1 MNKKIVTISLFT
13 MLLGCASLVVGCS
26 SPSASPN
33 PADDVQNRI
42 FSILKDSQIQ
52 NDLIRPN
59 YTLITPDQTK
69 LTFNPPSNQN
79 TLSKQFWLWQQYFTH
94 KIFANANEQ
103 LQPIDGYLP
112 LNLFPTEPGLAK
124 SYFAK
129 FNFPAPNSTN
139 QLAWSFSF
147 NNKDY
152 LPDYQNAIR
161 EVLNENYIFQLND
174 FMQVYGAWPVKY
186 AGQTRQ
192 NVSLYFQTV
201 IVPLSEYVGINLVHS
216 TIASEQDPSAVLKD
230 VNFDNHNT
238 IVQSIWDNL
247 QKPAFA
253 TQFAYL
259 QKNYDLFYNQSNVT
273 ISILKVEEPKK
284 QIKIKI
290 NVAGQSQRTTQV
302 LYFKYQ

>member
-1 MNKKIVTISLFT
+1 

-69 LTFNPPSNQN
+69 LTFNPPSSQN
-79 TLSKQFWLWQQYFTH
+79 TLSKQFWLWQQYFTR

-103 LQPIDGYLP
+103 LQPIDDYLP
-112 LNLFPTEPGLAK
+112 LNLFPTEKGLAK

-129 FNFPAPNSTN
+129 FNSPTPNSTN

-152 LPDYQNAIR
+152 LPDYQNPIR

-174 FMQVYGAWPVKY
+174 FMQVYGAWPIKY
-186 AGQTRQ
+186 A
-192 NVSLYFQTV
+192 
-201 IVPLSEYVGINLVHS
+201 
-216 TIASEQDPSAVLKD
+216 EQP
-230 VNFDNHNT
+230 
-238 IVQSIWDNL
+238 
-247 QKPAFA
+247 
-253 TQFAYL
+253 
-259 QKNYDLFYNQSNVT
+259 
-273 ISILKVEEPKK
+273 
-284 QIKIKI
+284 
-290 NVAGQSQRTTQV
+290 
-302 LYFKYQ
+302 